1 MSNTDSIWI
10 WVQVATSASSQKYL
24 RGKRKCKL
32 FVLITPS
39 SISYYICS
47 GCNSTSTGLQTSFPS
62 FHKPSCK
69 CFKAI
74 SWKHYFLFHNEML
87 TKLLPSHG
95 SSYSLCVLH
104 RFFPCEAFSSCIFTQ
119 TEKLVGTSWLSLDSL
134 SAVFT
139 AAEDAYC
146 ATCLLAKYHL
156 KHHQNE
162 CPCKPK
168 CAHSFECYFSQA
180 LANLQLQFYSGN
192 IAWMSQCKFIS
203 WIKIK

>member
-1 MSNTDSIWI
+1 MSSTDNIWI

-104 RFFPCEAFSSCIFTQ
+104 RLKSTDGKFFYR
-119 TEKLVGTSWLSLDSL
+119 SWH
-134 SAVFT
+134 V
-139 AAEDAYC
+139 EEHKP
-146 ATCLLAKYHL
+146 AKYHRSL
-156 KHHQNE
+156 LQDGE
-162 CPCKPK
+162 DIIC
-168 CAHSFECYFSQA
+168 
-180 LANLQLQFYSGN
+180 LQLNLDAQEA
-192 IAWMSQCKFIS
+192 I
-203 WIKIK
+203 WIK